1 LELDS
6 IKQQRSSATRWL
18 VNPDPT
24 DEIRRLQS
32 GMNDLVSVLSMP
44 AMWTGHD
51 TSRVATT
58 LLDAL
63 VQLLALDFA
72 YLRAPDGVDGPDREW
87 LRSPHDDA
95 PQKHASEVART
106 LAPWLTGGA
115 RTTTAR
121 VPNPI
126 AEGTVSVAILTLGL
140 HETVGVL
147 VAGSEREEFPT
158 DIERLLLQVS
168 TNLAAIGLRE
178 ARYASEQR
186 RATAALEREVTT
198 RTAELMTVNDT
209 LRHEVLERA
218 RAEERIR
225 RDEQELRL
233 LVDSVPQLIGTV
245 SPDGTMLHMNRAAL
259 EYVGVPLEDGVTAD
273 TWRDRFYHPEDREA
287 MRGGVQRALS
297 DGSLHEAEARV
308 RRHDGQYRWFL
319 VRHHVLRDDAGTPM
333 RLYASATDI
342 HDRKQA
348 EDRVREENRALRD
361 EVDKASMFEEIVGSS
376 APLRSVLAHVEKVA
390 PTDST
395 VLITGE
401 TGTGKELVARA
412 IHKRSSRH
420 GRPFIS
426 VNCAAM
432 PSSLIASELFGHEKG
447 AFTGASQRRQGRF
460 ELADGGTIFLD
471 EVGELPPETQL
482 ALLRV
487 LQEREFER
495 VGGNRPIRADVRVI
509 AATNRNLEQAVV
521 DNIFRADL
529 FYRLNVFPLEMP
541 PLRERG
547 ADVPLLVEYVIHRYA
562 RRMGKRAHGVSKT
575 TMDRLQRY
583 HWPGN
588 IRELQ
593 NVIERAMIVSDDAM
607 LSVDE
612 RWLSGGKTAPRGINR
627 EPSNMFVTNE
637 RAAVEAALTASRGR
651 VAGPF
656 GAAARLG
663 VPSTTLE
670 SKIKTLGIDK
680 RRFKSA

>member
-1 LELDS
+1 
-6 IKQQRSSATRWL
+6 
-18 VNPDPT
+18 
-24 DEIRRLQS
+24 DEIGQLQS
-32 GMNDLVSVLSMP
+32 GINDLVSVLSLP

-51 TSRVATT
+51 ASRVAAT

-63 VQLLALDFA
+63 VRLLRLDFA
-72 YLRAPDGVDGPDREW
+72 YLRAPERIDEPDREW
-87 LRSPHDDA
+87 LRSRQDDRA
-95 PQKHASEVART
+95 QVRASEVART
-106 LAPWLTGGA
+106 LESWLTSDA
-115 RTTTAR
+115 RITTAR

-126 AEGTVSVAILTLGL
+126 AEGTVSIAVLKLGL
-140 HETVGVL
+140 HDTVGVL
-147 VAGSEREEFPT
+147 VAGSEREAFPT
-158 DIERLLLQVS
+158 HIERLLLQVS
-168 TNLAAIGLRE
+168 TNLAAIALQE
-178 ARYASEQR
+178 AARAGEQS
-186 RATAALEREVTT
+186 RATEALERDVAA
-198 RTAELMTVNDT
+198 RTAELSEVNDA
-209 LRHEVLERA
+209 LRHEVVERA
-218 RAEERIR
+218 RAEQRIR

-245 SPDGTMLHMNRAAL
+245 SPNGTMLHMNRAAL
-259 EYVGVPLEDGVTAD
+259 DYIGVPLEDGVSAE

-297 DGSLHEAEARV
+297 EGSPHEREARV

-319 VRHHVLRDDAGTPM
+319 VRHDVLRDDNGIPM

-342 HDRKQA
+342 HDRRQA
-348 EDRVREENRALRD
+348 EDRMREENLALRE
-361 EVDKASMFEEIVGSS
+361 EVDKTSMFEEIVGSS
-376 APLRSVLAHVEKVA
+376 APLRSVLAHVAKVA

-412 IHKRSSRH
+412 IHKRSSRS

-471 EVGELPPETQL
+471 EVGELPPETQM

-495 VGGNRPIRADVRVI
+495 VGGSRPIRADVRVI
-509 AATNRNLEQAVV
+509 AATNRELEQAVGEKT
-521 DNIFRADL
+521 FRADL
-529 FYRLNVFPLEMP
+529 FYRLNVFPIEMP
-541 PLRERG
+541 PLRDRG
-547 ADVPLLVEYVIHRYA
+547 EDVPLLVEYFMHRYA
-562 RRMGKRAHGVSKT
+562 RRMGKRVHHVSQKT
-575 TMDRLQRY
+575 MERLRRY
-583 HWPGN
+583 RWPGN

-593 NVIERAMIVSDDAM
+593 NVIERAIIVSDETA

-612 RWLSGGKTAPRGINR
+612 RWLSGAEAVPRAMHAHA
-627 EPSNMFVTNE
+627 SNTLVTNE
-637 RAAVEAALTASRGR
+637 REAIEAALAASRGR
-651 VAGPF
+651 VAGTF

-680 RRFKSA
+680 RRFKPA

>member
-1 LELDS
+1 AS
-6 IKQQRSSATRWL
+6 NQR
-18 VNPDPT
+18 
-24 DEIRRLQS
+24 
-32 GMNDLVSVLSMP
+32 
-44 AMWTGHD
+44 
-51 TSRVATT
+51 
-58 LLDAL
+58 
-63 VQLLALDFA
+63 
-72 YLRAPDGVDGPDREW
+72 
-87 LRSPHDDA
+87 
-95 PQKHASEVART
+95 
-106 LAPWLTGGA
+106 
-115 RTTTAR
+115 RTT
-121 VPNPI
+121 
-126 AEGTVSVAILTLGL
+126 E
-140 HETVGVL
+140 
-147 VAGSEREEFPT
+147 
-158 DIERLLLQVS
+158 
-168 TNLAAIGLRE
+168 
-178 ARYASEQR
+178 
-186 RATAALEREVTT
+186 ALEREVTK
-198 RTAELMTVNDT
+198 RTAELSQVNDT
-209 LRHEVLERA
+209 LRHEMVERA
-218 RAEERIR
+218 RAEDRIR
-225 RDEQELRL
+225 RDEEELRL
-233 LVDSVPQLIGTV
+233 LVDSVPQLMGTV
-245 SPDGTMLHMNRAAL
+245 NPDGTMLHMNRAAL
-259 EYVGVPLEDGVTAD
+259 NYVGVPLEDGVTAE

-287 MRGGVQRALS
+287 MSGGVQRALLE
-297 DGSLHEAEARV
+297 GSPHEGEARV

-319 VRHHVLRDDAGTPM
+319 VRHDVLRDDKGTPM

-348 EDRVREENRALRD
+348 EERVREENRALRR

-412 IHKRSSRH
+412 IHKRSSRS

-432 PSSLIASELFGHEKG
+432 PASLIASELFGHEKG

-460 ELADGGTIFLD
+460 EMADGGTIFLD
-471 EVGELPPETQL
+471 EVGELPPETQM

-495 VGGNRPIRADVRVI
+495 VGGGRPIRVDVRVI
-509 AATNRNLEQAVV
+509 AATNRDLEQAVA
-521 DNIFRADL
+521 DKLFRADL

-547 ADVPLLVEYVIHRYA
+547 PDVPLLVEYFIHRYA
-562 RRMGKRAHGVSKT
+562 LRMGKRAHGVSKK

-588 IRELQ
+588 FRELQ
-593 NVIERAMIVSDDAM
+593 NVIERAMIVSDDAT

-612 RWLSGGKTAPRGINR
+612 RWLSGAEAAPPGID
-627 EPSNMFVTNE
+627 PQHSNTLVTNE
-637 RAAVEAALTASRGR
+637 RDAIETALAASRGR